1 MDYDGTM
8 FSSDGPI
15 FQRLAAQIADDIAA
29 GVYPEEAAV
38 PSATDLALFLQVNPA
53 TASKG
58 VNLLVD
64 LGVLYKKRGLGMFVA
79 AGARQ
84 LLRER
89 RREDFRTRYLQP
101 LLAEAHMLDIDS
113 HELHRM
119 IDQELTAQPQK
130 DRSPTDRPP
139 TEQSQTEDPP

>member
-64 LGVLYKKRGLGMFVA
+64 LGVLYKKRGLGCSSPPVLDSCFANVA
-79 AGARQ
+79 AKTSAPGICNRCWP
-84 LLRER
+84 R
-89 RREDFRTRYLQP
+89 RTCSTS
-101 LLAEAHMLDIDS
+101 I
-113 HELHRM
+113 
-119 IDQELTAQPQK
+119 
-130 DRSPTDRPP
+130 PT
-139 TEQSQTEDPP
+139 SCIG